1 MMSRR
6 GILAVAIALICA
18 LVVPMSSLGA
28 PGQSAA
34 SLEAQL
40 QELKQETKAA
50 GDAFDRAY
58 WRLDESEVKLAK
70 ADKRMAA
77 TRKELGRAK
86 KQLSRHASAIYRR
99 DALDQLSFLVNATSF
114 QELVTRMEYIR
125 RIGKAD
131 AEAIISVRRLSR
143 KLAKERRQLVKE
155 KKSNAAALAGL
166 KSRRDKLQSQLK
178 SKQAAFASVKRQLDA
193 VRGGPNR
200 PTDVASQP
208 GPNGMVFPVVGAYYY
223 ANTWGASRSGG
234 RRRHQGTDIMAARGT
249 PCVAILPGTVTS
261 KNNGLGGKTIW
272 LRTNNGWSVYYAHLD
287 GWAVK
292 SGRVRAGQVIGYV
305 GSTGN
310 AAASAPHLHF
320 EIHPGGGGA
329 VNPYPY
335 LRSME

>member
-1 MMSRR
+1 MSRR
-6 GILAVAIALICA
+6 GIVAVAIVLVCA

-40 QELKQETKAA
+40 QELKKETKAA

-70 ADKRMAA
+70 ADKRIKA
-77 TRKELGRAK
+77 TRKELGSAK
-86 KQLSRHASAIYRR
+86 KQLNRHASAIYRR
-99 DALDQLSFLVNATSF
+99 DSLDQLSFLVNATSF

-125 RIGKAD
+125 RIGEAD

-143 KLAKERRQLVKE
+143 KLAKERTQLLKE
-155 KKSNAAALAGL
+155 KKSNSAALAGL

-234 RRRHQGTDIMAARGT
+234 RRRHQGTDIMAPRGT
-249 PCVAILPGTVTS
+249 PCVAILPGTVSS

-272 LRTNNGWSVYYAHLD
+272 LRTSNGWGVYYAHLD

-310 AAASAPHLHF
+310 AAGGAPHLHF
-320 EIHPGGGGA
+320 EIHPGGGAA

>member
-1 MMSRR
+1 MSRR
-6 GILAVAIALICA
+6 GIVAVAIVLVCA

-40 QELKQETKAA
+40 QELKKETKAA

-70 ADKRMAA
+70 ADKRIKA
-77 TRKELGRAK
+77 TRKELGSAK
-86 KQLSRHASAIYRR
+86 KQLNRHASAIYRR
-99 DALDQLSFLVNATSF
+99 DSLDQLSFLVNATSF

-125 RIGKAD
+125 RIGEAD

-143 KLAKERRQLVKE
+143 KLAKERTQLLKE
-155 KKSNAAALAGL
+155 KKSNSAALAGL

-178 SKQAAFASVKRQLDA
+178 SKQAAFASVKQQLDA

-234 RRRHQGTDIMAARGT
+234 RRRHQGTDIMAPRGT
-249 PCVAILPGTVTS
+249 PCVAILPGTVSS

-272 LRTNNGWSVYYAHLD
+272 LRTSNGWGVYYAHLD

-310 AAASAPHLHF
+310 AAGGAPHLHF
-320 EIHPGGGGA
+320 EIHPGGGAA

>member
-1 MMSRR
+1 MSRR
-6 GILAVAIALICA
+6 GTLAVAIVLICA
-18 LVVPMSSLGA
+18 LAVPVSSLGA
-28 PGQSAA
+28 PTQSAA
-34 SLEAQL
+34 SLESQL

-58 WRLDESEVKLAK
+58 WRLDESEVKLAN
-70 ADKRMAA
+70 ADKRIKA

-86 KQLSRHASAIYRR
+86 KQLNGHAEAMYRR
-99 DALDQLSFLVNATSF
+99 DSLDQLSFLVNATSF

-125 RIGKAD
+125 RIGEAD
-131 AEAIISVRRLSR
+131 AKAIISVRRLSR
-143 KLAKERRQLVKE
+143 KLAKERTQLAKE
-155 KKSNAAALAGL
+155 KKSNAVALAGL

-234 RRRHQGTDIMAARGT
+234 RRRHQGTDIMAPRGT
-249 PCVAILPGTVTS
+249 PCVAILSGTVSS

-310 AAASAPHLHF
+310 AAGGAPHLHF

>member
-6 GILAVAIALICA
+6 GIFAVAIVLICA
-18 LVVPMSSLGA
+18 LVVPVSSLGA

-70 ADKRMAA
+70 TDNRIKA

-86 KQLSRHASAIYRR
+86 KQLNGHAAAIYRR
-99 DALDQLSFLVNATSF
+99 DSLDQLSFLVNATSF

-125 RIGKAD
+125 RIGEAD

-143 KLAKERRQLVKE
+143 KLAKERGQLLKE
-155 KKSNAAALAGL
+155 KKQSSAALVGL

-234 RRRHQGTDIMAARGT
+234 RRRHQGTDIMAPRGT

-261 KNNGLGGKTIW
+261 KTNGLGGKTIW

-310 AAASAPHLHF
+310 ATASAPHLHF